1 MRKSN
6 VCMISK
12 RDATVSG
19 SQEVSDAAGKRSEM
33 AHQLAI
39 MAKALKRDMEEAL
52 CQKGAKATGSASV
65 ARKTGGFENWIES
78 NESRGTGGS
87 SAGDGAAVTD
97 GTQRALTETL
107 LKDVLQSCFSNGGEP
122 SLAICGPVNKQKISG
137 FTGRSSA
144 RQMID
149 ANTVEASVSIY
160 SSDFGELQIVPSNRS
175 RERSLLLVDP
185 EFAKVAYLRN
195 FQTVDIATIPLIN
208 DASPTNFVA
217 VITPLVG
224 SILTLPTFT
233 SSKNVAVCA
242 TPRVPV
248 VVKPL
253 IFAFPIASIASVG
266 TDVPIPTSPF
276 AFTTKLSLSTCTP
289 FLKLNDFLI
298 FAIIISFRVI
308 YRIIFAQVRQ
318 PCQRVP

>member
-1 MRKSN
+1 MAKVTNAFDTYSATADREDLSNIIYNISPMQTPFMSSIGSRNVKNVVFDWQTESLPTPSSSGELEGFELSRSAATATVRKSN

-52 CQKGAKATGSASV
+52 CQKNAKATGNAST

-122 SLAICGPVNKQKISG
+122 SMAICGPVNKQKISG
-137 FTGRSSA
+137 FTGRSQA

-195 FQTVDIATIPLIN
+195 FQTVDIATIG
-208 DASPTNFVA
+208 DAETKMLVVEYGLEVSNEAAHGVVA
-217 VITPLVG
+217 D
-224 SILTLPTFT
+224 LTT
-233 SSKNVAVCA
+233 S
-242 TPRVPV
+242 
-248 VVKPL
+248 
-253 IFAFPIASIASVG
+253 
-266 TDVPIPTSPF
+266 
-276 AFTTKLSLSTCTP
+276 
-289 FLKLNDFLI
+289 
-298 FAIIISFRVI
+298 
-308 YRIIFAQVRQ
+308 
-318 PCQRVP
+318 